1 MGFWLA
7 MVMGTSAAGGMRH
20 ACVHYRYRPEARR
33 DKGSREQQPDM
44 FAIQFVRRRY
54 LRLQSGFAVAVVDQ
68 AIHKQAVAYQI
79 SHGSS
84 GHRKIDSLS
93 AGAISCWR
101 GYRFYHIEKGISK
114 ARFLRDQSTPEIY
127 DKHSFRSLAHPGK
140 NFSIPEDYLMRSPFM
155 ITTTVNTVP
164 AKIRYW
170 YPWRIFLGPS
180 RDVTWSSLQSKL
192 CVADDCTDY

>member
-1 MGFWLA
+1 MV

-101 GYRFYHIEKGISK
+101 GYRFYHIEKRILK
-114 ARFLRDQSTPEIY
+114 ARFLRDQSTPGIS
-127 DKHSFRSLAHPGK
+127 DPHSFHQRFPHYALPARTRVRQ
-140 NFSIPEDYLMRSPFM
+140 NSPFM
-155 ITTTVNTVP
+155 MNICF
-164 AKIRYW
+164 K
-170 YPWRIFLGPS
+170 S
-180 RDVTWSSLQSKL
+180 EVT
-192 CVADDCTDY
+192 